1 MAIHPLGEI
10 RWENGREDQEIIKN
24 SLALLDQVGP
34 GNWCGYSY
42 AWEGNLKARAKDGEG
57 AKSALYDFATA
68 FCSTNSFH
76 LNGDQ
81 TKSGKSSFTYR
92 PFTLEGNFA
101 YASGIQEMLIQ
112 SYAGFIEVFP
122 AIPIS
127 WASLSFENLR
137 TEGAFLVSAKKANG
151 HVSSIEI
158 IAEKGGK
165 AKLKLPFI
173 NYTESVSG
181 VKILSKSNDFIE
193 LYFEK
198 NGRLKITSANK

>member
-1 MAIHPLGEI
+1 
-10 RWENGREDQEIIKN
+10 
-24 SLALLDQVGP
+24 
-34 GNWCGYSY
+34 
-42 AWEGNLKARAKDGEG
+42 
-57 AKSALYDFATA
+57 
-68 FCSTNSFH
+68 
-76 LNGDQ
+76 
-81 TKSGKSSFTYR
+81 
-92 PFTLEGNFA
+92 
-101 YASGIQEMLIQ
+101 MLIQ

-198 NGRLKITSANK
+198 NGRLKITNANK